1 MNHYL
6 KFPLACLR
14 VIRGGRETDASKSA
28 VFEDIL
34 ACGIMNA
41 GTGYKE
47 THGVEA
53 FTEKLNSLE
62 CDTGGM
68 TQDVKTA
75 IVGASVCGVG
85 QPPIDVIERY
95 IETHKEYKC
104 DAVAFPLVSM
114 RLRWIDSARS
124 QARFDD
130 ELSNYDPSGGI
141 GWDEFRILCAIL
153 SARKTRGFSFIGW
166 ETIQALSCGMLKRD
180 YVKEGRVTP
189 RQLAPPLQKNK
200 ISRITK
206 RLNREGFYARESYSR
221 GEGGGWTAYSFKM
234 SANELKTELVAHR
247 KRQTGEVV
255 AVQVNK
261 PKPLRSLPEPVT
273 GGISWSKNG
282 GFTGITDDDRKG
294 WKEAYPDVTAEQALE
309 VMNQWLLANPDKANR
324 SNWKRFIVGWLS
336 RNQGEITT
344 AKHTPQQES
353 FEVQNARQKKET
365 YQNNLKNMLW

>member
-34 ACGIMNA
+34 ACGVINA
-41 GTGYKE
+41 GIGYRK
-47 THGVEA
+47 THGKEA

-62 CDTGGM
+62 CDTGGV

-75 IVGASVCGVG
+75 IVGASVCGVD

-95 IETHKEYKC
+95 IETHKEYKG

-114 RLRWIDSARS
+114 RLGWIDSARS

-130 ELSNYDPSGGI
+130 EMSNYDPSGGI

-153 SARKTRGFSFIGW
+153 SARNTRKFAFIGW

-200 ISRITK
+200 ISRITQ
-206 RLNREGFYARESYSR
+206 RLKREGFYARESYSK
-221 GEGGGWTAYSFKM
+221 GKSGGYTAYSFKM
-234 SANELKTELVAHR
+234 SANELKAELVAHR

-255 AVQVNK
+255 AVRANK
-261 PKPLRSLPEPVT
+261 PKPLKSLPKPVT

-282 GFTGITDDDRKG
+282 GFTGITDEERKG
-294 WKEAYPDVTAEQALE
+294 WEDAYPDLDVPQKLKE
-309 VMNQWLLANPDKANR
+309 MNQWLIANPSKSNK
-324 SNWKRFIVGWLS
+324 SNWAGFIVDWLS
-336 RNQGEITT
+336 RNQDKITK
-344 AKHTPQQES
+344 AKHTPQQKS
-353 FEVQNARQKKET
+353 FAVQDAELKAAERK
-365 YQNNLKNMLW
+365 KNMTSIW